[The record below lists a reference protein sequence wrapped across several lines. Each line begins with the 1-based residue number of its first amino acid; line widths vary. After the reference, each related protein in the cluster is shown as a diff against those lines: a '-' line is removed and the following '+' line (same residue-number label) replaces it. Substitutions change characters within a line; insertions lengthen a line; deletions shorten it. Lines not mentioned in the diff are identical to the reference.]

1 MSGLLSGKNIVV
13 MGVANDRSIAWAIAR
28 SLKSQGANLAFT
40 YESER
45 VEERVRKLTETMPG
59 SLVLPCNVTS
69 DEDIDRLADAL
80 RESFGVLHGVVHSIA
95 FAKTEELEGMY
106 VNTSRA
112 GFALAHDIS
121 VYSLTAVA
129 RKLYPLMTEGGS
141 IMTMTYLGAE
151 RAMPNYNVMGVAKA
165 ALEASVRYLAA
176 DLGPVQH
183 PRQRDL
189 GRPDPHA
196 RGEGDQGLQLD
207 PAPGRGEGAA
217 APDDGR
223 GGSRRHRDVPD
234 EPSVARHYGR
244 SHLRGQRLPY
254 RRRVRRCPK
263 DALSGGQAQPTRK
276 ALETACLSQLSC
288 LSSWD

>member
-28 SLKSQGANLAFT
+28 SLKAQGANLAFT

-45 VEERVRKLTETMPG
+45 VEERVRRLTETMPG
-59 SLVLPCNVTS
+59 SLVLPCNVAN

-129 RKLYPLMTEGGS
+129 QKLHPLMTEGGS

-176 DLGPVQH
+176 DLGPYNIRVNAISAG
-183 PRQRDL
+183 PIRTLAAKGIKDFNSILRQVEEKAPLRRTTD
-189 GRPDPHA
+189 A
-196 RGEGDQGLQLD
+196 EEVGD
-207 PAPGRGEGAA
+207 
-217 APDDGR
+217 
-223 GGSRRHRDVPD
+223 
-234 EPSVARHYGR
+234 VAMFLM
-244 SHLRGQRLPY
+244 SHLSRGITGEVIY
-254 RRRVRRCPK
+254 V
-263 DALSGGQAQPTRK
+263 DNGYHIVGV
-276 ALETACLSQLSC
+276 
-288 LSSWD
+288 